1 MKRMLINATQQ
12 EELRVAIVDGQS
24 LYDIDIEQPAKE
36 QKKSNIY
43 KGRITRLEPSL
54 EAAFVEYG
62 GDRHGFLPLK
72 EISRDYFLPGTD
84 PNKHGIKELLKEG
97 QEIVVQVDKEERG
110 NKGAALTTFIS
121 LAGRYMVLMPN
132 SPRAGGVSRRIEG
145 EDRQALKEAMDK
157 LNIPDDMGII
167 IRTAGVGRDA
177 EELQWDLDYLL
188 QVWRSITDAALAK
201 PAAFLIYQE
210 SRLIV
215 RALRDYLRADI
226 GEILID
232 SEPVFQEAK
241 DFVEQVMPHN
251 VRKLKLYK
259 DSIPL
264 FNRYQIESQ
273 IENAYERQV
282 RLPSGGSIV
291 IDQTEALT
299 AVDVNSARATKGGD
313 IEETA
318 FNTNL
323 EAADEVARQL
333 RLRDLGGLVVV
344 DFIDMESSRHQ
355 REVEE
360 RLKNA
365 LKADR
370 ARVQIGRISRFGLLE
385 MSRQRLRPSLGE
397 SSQLVCPRCAGHG
410 RMRSVESL
418 SLSILRLIEEQAMK
432 DSTGQVLV
440 QAPHE
445 IANFLLNE
453 KRRGLMEIEQRHDVP
468 IVIVAD
474 DQLETPHFNVQ
485 RIREGELGEETTKP
499 SYYRTSPRKQEVHA
513 LTRANLNIP
522 PAPAVRAV
530 KPTSPAPIRE
540 ERSEDEERPKPVAAA
555 ATPRPVAA
563 QPQAQ
568 RPAAVAA
575 VAAKPKPGLW
585 SRIMGALGLAT
596 TPKPEP
602 SEAQQRTQREGR
614 DGRPAREE
622 RGNRGE
628 NRRNEGR
635 SEGRNDGRNEGR
647 SDGRSDKPAET
658 RGEARGEQQRERG
671 NRPQKGGGGQQQQP
685 KQPQEERADKDNG
698 RNNRQNPRQ
707 DGRGDKLEGKPE
719 RPDRGEVGRRER
731 SAEPVAAAPDRP
743 SRAEAQAERRERAA
757 EAQAARPSP
766 ELMDAAALA
775 AAAAVAAEASAT
787 GAEVL
792 NPEAAAEN
800 GADTGTAG
808 RRRRGRR
815 GGRRRRRE
823 GGAAG
828 EGSDQALGLDDEA
841 EGEDEAEEKVAAA
854 VAPTRAA
861 RPAVAVEA
869 VAVTANDD
877 AAELVPA
884 AAETDDDSEIVARA
898 PEAPARGEAPIFV
911 PVPMPRAATAAAES
925 AQAARAEA
933 AEADPAPTPRP
944 PRPPRVR
951 APAEAAAA
959 ATVAAVT
966 SPVAVEALEAPAAP
980 AQVAVEVATAA
991 AEVRIEA
998 PAEAAVVTTI
1008 AAETPAV
1015 ATDKAAATAEAPAVV
1030 TEVASSVVETAPP
1043 APVASLIEPVAAAQ
1057 AVEPVQAPPAATLEA
1072 EAATVATPRSPAVV
1086 EPAPAEA
1093 VEVVIAAAPAAAAVA
1108 VVEAAPVVVA
1118 EATHAVPV
1126 VAAVIEVPAPAQM
1139 PATETATT
1147 GPTAAEAEAKV
1158 EVVIERVAEVKP
1170 VSEVVIAPPAPVVV
1184 ASPPAAFVPVE
1195 TAIEVA
1201 TPAVVEAG
1209 ATPAV
1214 EVSIEPTLAK
1224 PAAVVAEATDANAVE
1239 SSPID
1244 DAAAQPAAE
1253 PRQERLI

>member
-1 MKRMLINATQQ
+1 MKRMLINATQA

-62 GDRHGFLPLK
+62 GERHGFLPLK

-97 QEIVVQVDKEERG
+97 QEVVVQVDKEERG

-188 QVWRSITDAALAK
+188 QVWRAITDAALAK
-201 PAAFLIYQE
+201 PAPFLIYQE

-232 SEPVFQEAK
+232 SEPMFQEAK
-241 DFVEQVMPHN
+241 DFVEQVMPHTL
-251 VRKLKLYK
+251 RKLKLYK
-259 DSIPL
+259 DNIPL

-299 AVDVNSARATKGGD
+299 AIDVNSARATKGGD

-344 DFIDMESSRHQ
+344 DFIDMESNRHQ

-365 LKADR
+365 LKHDR

-397 SSQLVCPRCAGHG
+397 SSQTVCPRCAGHG

-432 DSTGQVLV
+432 DNTGQVLV

-453 KRRGLMEIEQRHDVP
+453 KRRGLLEIEQRHDVP
-468 IVIVAD
+468 VVIVAD

-485 RIREGELGEETTKP
+485 RIREGELGEETSKP

-522 PAPAVRAV
+522 PPPAVKAV
-530 KPTSPAPIRE
+530 KPASPAPIRE
-540 ERSEDEERPKPVAAA
+540 EREDEERPKPAPQAQKPQQVAQ
-555 ATPRPVAA
+555 TPRPQQQA
-563 QPQAQ
+563 QP
-568 RPAAVAA
+568 
-575 VAAKPKPGLW
+575 AKKPGLW
-585 SRIMGALGLAT
+585 SRLLGALGLGAA
-596 TPKPEP
+596 
-602 SEAQQRTQREGR
+602 EAPAAPPARDGKREGR
-614 DGRPAREE
+614 DGRNRDRDQRREE
-622 RGNRGE
+622 RRNERGDNRSENRGDSRSEARGNSEGRSGKPQKGQQAAQGGKPQDERGQGQRQPQPPQEERNEGGRNRQGKPQE
-628 NRRNEGR
+628 NARPDKQERAEKPERSERNEGR
-635 SEGRNDGRNEGR
+635 
-647 SDGRSDKPAET
+647 
-658 RGEARGEQQRERG
+658 RERG
-671 NRPQKGGGGQQQQP
+671 ESAANDARPP
-685 KQPQEERADKDNG
+685 RADA
-698 RNNRQNPRQ
+698 
-707 DGRGDKLEGKPE
+707 
-719 RPDRGEVGRRER
+719 RP
-731 SAEPVAAAPDRP
+731 
-743 SRAEAQAERRERAA
+743 AEA
-757 EAQAARPSP
+757 PKP
-766 ELMDAAALA
+766 T
-775 AAAAVAAEASAT
+775 VAAEASASMAAAAVVAEEAVS
-787 GAEVL
+787 AEVVASTAPDVA
-792 NPEAAAEN
+792 NDAATEA
-800 GADTGTAG
+800 GAGG

-823 GGAAG
+823 AGANGEAG
-828 EGSDQALGLDDEA
+828 GSDQSLGLDEDEGDEVGGVDAATSADAPKPQARAEVPGAADDSGEA
-841 EGEDEAEEKVAAA
+841 EGDSA
-854 VAPTRAA
+854 VAQ
-861 RPAVAVEA
+861 
-869 VAVTANDD
+869 
-877 AAELVPA
+877 
-884 AAETDDDSEIVARA
+884 A
-898 PEAPARGEAPIFV
+898 PEAPAKGEAPPFV
-911 PVPMPRAATAAAES
+911 PVPL
-925 AQAARAEA
+925 
-933 AEADPAPTPRP
+933 PRP
-944 PRPPRVR
+944 AAV
-951 APAEAAAA
+951 AAAA
-959 ATVAAVT
+959 ATAAT
-966 SPVAVEALEAPAAP
+966 LAPAAEFAETTSAAP
-980 AQVAVEVATAA
+980 VQPAALTPAATAPVQVEATVPASEQAAPSVTVATPVAPIAEAQPVEAAAPAVTAEPTPEPAAAPTAVAPIAPVAQVEAIAEPVTPPEAISAPSVESVPAVSQEAPPARVETIESEPSAPVPAGVEGSTTEMEPVAA
-991 AEVRIEA
+991 ATVE
-998 PAEAAVVTTI
+998 AEAAPRVEAPVAAET
-1008 AAETPAV
+1008 AASSEAETPAV
-1015 ATDKAAATAEAPAVV
+1015 EADASAEAPA
-1030 TEVASSVVETAPP
+1030 P
-1043 APVASLIEPVAAAQ
+1043 
-1057 AVEPVQAPPAATLEA
+1057 
-1072 EAATVATPRSPAVV
+1072 
-1086 EPAPAEA
+1086 
-1093 VEVVIAAAPAAAAVA
+1093 
-1108 VVEAAPVVVA
+1108 
-1118 EATHAVPV
+1118 
-1126 VAAVIEVPAPAQM
+1126 
-1139 PATETATT
+1139 
-1147 GPTAAEAEAKV
+1147 
-1158 EVVIERVAEVKP
+1158 
-1170 VSEVVIAPPAPVVV
+1170 
-1184 ASPPAAFVPVE
+1184 
-1195 TAIEVA
+1195 
-1201 TPAVVEAG
+1201 
-1209 ATPAV
+1209 
-1214 EVSIEPTLAK
+1214 
-1224 PAAVVAEATDANAVE
+1224 
-1239 SSPID
+1239 
-1244 DAAAQPAAE
+1244 DAA

>member
-1 MKRMLINATQQ
+1 MLINATQQ

-24 LYDIDIEQPAKE
+24 LYDIDIEQPAQE

-84 PNKHGIKELLKEG
+84 ASKHGIKELLKEG
-97 QEIVVQVDKEERG
+97 QEVVVQVDKEERG

-188 QVWRSITDAALAK
+188 QVWRAITDAALGK

-215 RALRDYLRADI
+215 RALRDYLRNDI

-232 SEPVFQEAK
+232 TEAMYQEAR
-241 DFVEQVMPHN
+241 DFVEQVMPQN
-251 VRKLKLYK
+251 LRKLKHYQ

-365 LKADR
+365 LKHDR
-370 ARVQIGRISRFGLLE
+370 ARVQVGRISRFGLLE

-397 SSQLVCPRCAGHG
+397 SSQLVCPRCHGHG

-418 SLSILRLIEEQAMK
+418 SLSILRLVEEQAMK
-432 DSTGQVLV
+432 DNTAQVLV

-453 KRRGLMEIEQRHDVP
+453 KRRGLLEVEQRHEVP
-468 IVIVAD
+468 VIIVAD
-474 DQLETPHFNVQ
+474 EQMETPHFNVQ
-485 RIREGELGEETTKP
+485 RLRDGELAEETAKP

-522 PAPAVRAV
+522 PPPAVRAV
-530 KPTSPAPIRE
+530 KPATPAPVRE
-540 ERSEDEERPKPVAAA
+540 EREEREEAPVARAEA
-555 ATPRPVAA
+555 PRQVA
-563 QPQAQ
+563 PQQ
-568 RPAAVAA
+568 RPSAPAAPAA
-575 VAAKPKPGLW
+575 GGFWGKLKTILGFGGAEAAP
-585 SRIMGALGLAT
+585 A
-596 TPKPEP
+596 
-602 SEAQQRTQREGR
+602 EGR
-614 DGRPAREE
+614 RESRDGKPNRDSRRPERPERNEARGERQDGRGGRGGKGEDRNEGGRRRE

-628 NRRNEGR
+628 QPT
-635 SEGRNDGRNEGR
+635 
-647 SDGRSDKPAET
+647 KAEPQ
-658 RGEARGEQQRERG
+658 QQRQEQPRKQAEAVAKAGERTE
-671 NRPQKGGGGQQQQP
+671 RPQEKPRDKNQERQQ
-685 KQPQEERADKDNG
+685 DK
-698 RNNRQNPRQ
+698 
-707 DGRGDKLEGKPE
+707 
-719 RPDRGEVGRRER
+719 
-731 SAEPVAAAPDRP
+731 
-743 SRAEAQAERRERAA
+743 AERRERTPAGAQAKPAEAVDPALAA
-757 EAQAARPSP
+757 EAAV
-766 ELMDAAALA
+766 A
-775 AAAAVAAEASAT
+775 AAAAAAAAATAANADAPALTSEETAAAAEA
-787 GAEVL
+787 GAE
-792 NPEAAAEN
+792 AS
-800 GADTGTAG
+800 GG

-823 GGAAG
+823 GAPN
-828 EGSDQALGLDDEA
+828 GSEEALGLDEPA
-841 EGEDEAEEKVAAA
+841 EGEDEI
-854 VAPTRAA
+854 
-861 RPAVAVEA
+861 
-869 VAVTANDD
+869 N
-877 AAELVPA
+877 ELDQA
-884 AAETDDDSEIVARA
+884 TDSESVTETIEAQAAFGADEDADADLSVQA
-898 PEAPARGEAPIFV
+898 PEAPARGEAPPFV
-911 PVPMPRAATAAAES
+911 PSPLPRS
-925 AQAARAEA
+925 AQAAEA
-933 AEADPAPTPRP
+933 AAQSQAESAGEPRDTSPPA
-944 PRPPRVR
+944 PRVR
-951 APAEAAAA
+951 APRAARAAATAVAGSAESDGAAPLAHEATEASAAPADAGPMASANADTPAAPATPDALPAPVPDAPRVPAETADRPTARQDLAQAEADSPAAAETELTAIAKAQDAEAGAPADATVTSEARTAPSLEPAAVAATAEVAPPQAATGVDTALSAPAPAAAA
-959 ATVAAVT
+959 QPHVTAREEAAEVYAE
-966 SPVAVEALEAPAAP
+966 PAAEAPAAP
-980 AQVAVEVATAA
+980 ESPADPVAPAADQAA
-991 AEVRIEA
+991 ASESAASEAAASEAAAAPESSAAPEA
-998 PAEAAVVTTI
+998 PAADEAP
-1008 AAETPAV
+1008 AAPKPPAV
-1015 ATDKAAATAEAPAVV
+1015 AAEDPAADSKAGSQDSEPEGSPVSAAED
-1030 TEVASSVVETAPP
+1030 
-1043 APVASLIEPVAAAQ
+1043 AADT
-1057 AVEPVQAPPAATLEA
+1057 PAAT
-1072 EAATVATPRSPAVV
+1072 RND
-1086 EPAPAEA
+1086 
-1093 VEVVIAAAPAAAAVA
+1093 
-1108 VVEAAPVVVA
+1108 
-1118 EATHAVPV
+1118 
-1126 VAAVIEVPAPAQM
+1126 
-1139 PATETATT
+1139 
-1147 GPTAAEAEAKV
+1147 
-1158 EVVIERVAEVKP
+1158 
-1170 VSEVVIAPPAPVVV
+1170 SEDP
-1184 ASPPAAFVPVE
+1184 
-1195 TAIEVA
+1195 
-1201 TPAVVEAG
+1201 
-1209 ATPAV
+1209 
-1214 EVSIEPTLAK
+1214 
-1224 PAAVVAEATDANAVE
+1224 
-1239 SSPID
+1239 
-1244 DAAAQPAAE
+1244 